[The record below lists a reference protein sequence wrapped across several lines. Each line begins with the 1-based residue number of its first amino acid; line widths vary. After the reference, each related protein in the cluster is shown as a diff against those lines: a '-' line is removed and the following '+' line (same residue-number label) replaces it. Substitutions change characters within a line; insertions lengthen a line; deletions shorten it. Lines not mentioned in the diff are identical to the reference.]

1 MAARVGI
8 VTVSDSRFA
17 GDNLDQS
24 GPTLID
30 ALKPLGF
37 EDFETALVPDKIE
50 AIHTAL
56 KELCARCRIVF
67 TTGGTG
73 FAPRDI
79 TPEAT
84 APLLEK
90 RADNICELLR
100 LKGLEHTKLSHMS
113 RGVAGVRGNC
123 LIVNLPGS
131 PKACRQGIEALAPL
145 LPEIVASLESDGCS
159 HEG

>member
-1 MAARVGI
+1 MEARVGI
-8 VTVSDSRFA
+8 VTISDSRFS
-17 GDNLDQS
+17 GDNLDES
-24 GPTLID
+24 GPALID

-37 EDFETALVPDKIE
+37 EHFETSIVPDE
-50 AIHTAL
+50 TGAIQSIL
-56 KELCARCRIVF
+56 QELSARCRIIF

-90 RADNICELLR
+90 RADNLCELLR
-100 LKGLEHTKLSHMS
+100 LKGLEYTELSHMS
-113 RGVAGVRGNC
+113 RGVAGVRGKC

-131 PKACRQGIEALAPL
+131 PKACQQGIEALAP
-145 LPEIVASLESDGCS
+145 
-159 HEG
+159 

>member
-24 GPTLID
+24 GPALIE
-30 ALKPLGF
+30 ALQPLGF
-37 EDFETALVPDKIE
+37 SDFDSALVPDEVE
-50 AIHTAL
+50 AIQSILTKL
-56 KELCARCRIVF
+56 SLRCRIIF

-84 APLLEK
+84 APLIEK

-113 RGVAGVRGNC
+113 RGVSGIRGGC

-131 PKACRQGIEALAPL
+131 PKACRQGVEALAPL

>member
-1 MAARVGI
+1 LEARIGI

-17 GDNLDQS
+17 GDNLDES
-24 GPTLID
+24 GPAIIE
-30 ALKPLGF
+30 ALKPIGF
-37 EDFETALVPDKIE
+37 RNFENALVPDEIESIQKI
-50 AIHTAL
+50 L
-56 KELCARCRIVF
+56 KELCNRCRIVF

-84 APLLEK
+84 APLVEK
-90 RADNICELLR
+90 RADNLCELLR
-100 LKGLEHTKLSHMS
+100 LKGLENTKLSHMS

-131 PKACRQGIEALAPL
+131 PKACRQGIEALALL
-145 LPEIVASLESDGCS
+145 LPEIVASLEDDGCS
-159 HEG
+159 HAG